1 MGVDSLDWAEE
12 KEERRKKA
20 LEEHARLHRLF
31 VEDRLAFERERKKMI
46 DTVINSA
53 RSEEEKE
60 KLRALQ
66 AKWDKR
72 MKGAGTKNNRLV
84 LAQMFFWEHF
94 QEKFNPALQHLNAV
108 LNGSPDK
115 DG

>member
-1 MGVDSLDWAEE
+1 MGWVEE
-12 KEERRKKA
+12 KEERKEKA
-20 LEEHARLHRLF
+20 LEEHARLHGLF
-31 VEDRLAFERERKKMI
+31 VEDRLAFERERKRMI
-46 DTVINSA
+46 DRVINSA

-72 MKGAGTKNNRLV
+72 MKGAGSKDNRFV
-84 LAQMFFWEHF
+84 LAQMTFWEHF
-94 QEKFNPALQHLNAV
+94 QEKFHPALQNLNAV

-115 DG
+115 DR